1 MSSFSGQGPLTSGG
15 ESFDPTASAVSAGGM
30 AGSGP
35 TGSGAVGSGAV
46 GSGTVGSIGSRRVQA
61 TVITEAEPS
70 YDDQLKRR
78 RIRYMIMMGM
88 RVPFLIVACL
98 LYQTPWLA
106 LLVIAISVPLP
117 WMAVLIA
124 NDRPARK
131 RAKVVPGTINYER
144 ALPAPGNEVGRGR
157 LRDTETVDA
166 DPDLSAGATGRS

>member
-1 MSSFSGQGPLTSGG
+1 MTSYSGQGPVTPGDG
-15 ESFDPTASAVSAGGM
+15 VFDRTGSADVGAS
-30 AGSGP
+30 GSG
-35 TGSGAVGSGAV
+35 
-46 GSGTVGSIGSRRVQA
+46 GSRRVQA
-61 TVITEAEPS
+61 TVITGADES

-78 RIRYMIMMGM
+78 RTRYMIMMGM
-88 RVPFLIVACL
+88 RVPFLIVASL

-117 WMAVLIA
+117 WMAVLVA

-144 ALPAPGNEVGRGR
+144 ALPAPGYEVGQGR

-166 DPDLSAGATGRS
+166 DPDLSAGAAGRS

>member
-1 MSSFSGQGPLTSGG
+1 MTPGD
-15 ESFDPTASAVSAGGM
+15 EIFDRAGG
-30 AGSGP
+30 AGPG
-35 TGSGAVGSGAV
+35 GA
-46 GSGTVGSIGSRRVQA
+46 GTSGSRRVQA
-61 TVITEAEPS
+61 TVITGADES

-78 RIRYMIMMGM
+78 RTRYGIMMGM

-117 WMAVLIA
+117 WMAVLVA

-131 RAKVVPGTINYER
+131 RAKVAPAGTINYER
-144 ALPAPGNEVGRGR
+144 SLPAPGYQVGQSR

-166 DPDLSAGATGRS
+166 DPDLSAGAAGRS

>member
-35 TGSGAVGSGAV
+35 AGAGPTGSGPTGSGA
-46 GSGTVGSIGSRRVQA
+46 VGSIGSRRVQA

-131 RAKVVPGTINYER
+131 RTKVVPGTINYER

>member
-1 MSSFSGQGPLTSGG
+1 MTSYSGQGQMPPG
-15 ESFDPTASAVSAGGM
+15 EEIFDRAGSAGADG
-30 AGSGP
+30 AG
-35 TGSGAVGSGAV
+35 AA
-46 GSGTVGSIGSRRVQA
+46 GSRRVQA
-61 TVITEAEPS
+61 TVITGADES

-78 RIRYMIMMGM
+78 RTRYMIMMGM

-117 WMAVLIA
+117 WMAVLVA

-131 RAKVVPGTINYER
+131 RAKVVPPGTNNYER
-144 ALPAPGNEVGRGR
+144 ALPAPGYQVGQSR

-166 DPDLSAGATGRS
+166 DPDLSAGAAGRS

>member
-1 MSSFSGQGPLTSGG
+1 MTSFSGQVPVTPGDEAFDRTGSLGSG
-15 ESFDPTASAVSAGGM
+15 TSAGGG
-30 AGSGP
+30 A
-35 TGSGAVGSGAV
+35 TGSVGP
-46 GSGTVGSIGSRRVQA
+46 RRVQA
-61 TVITEAEPS
+61 TVITEAEES

-98 LYQTPWLA
+98 LYHTPWLA

-131 RAKVVPGTINYER
+131 RAKVVPPGTINYER
-144 ALPAPGNEVGRGR
+144 ALPAPGYEVGSRR
-157 LRDTETVDA
+157 PRDTETVDA
-166 DPDLSAGATGRS
+166 DPDLSAGAAGRS

>member
-1 MSSFSGQGPLTSGG
+1 MTPGDEIFDRAGSAGPGGAGTSG
-15 ESFDPTASAVSAGGM
+15 SA
-30 AGSGP
+30 
-35 TGSGAVGSGAV
+35 
-46 GSGTVGSIGSRRVQA
+46 GSRRVQA
-61 TVITEAEPS
+61 TVITGADES

-78 RIRYMIMMGM
+78 RTRYMIMMGM

-98 LYQTPWLA
+98 LYETPWLA

-131 RAKVVPGTINYER
+131 RAKVAPAGTINYER
-144 ALPAPGNEVGRGR
+144 ALPSPGYQVGQSR

-166 DPDLSAGATGRS
+166 DPDLSAGAAGRS

>member
-1 MSSFSGQGPLTSGG
+1 MPSSSGQGQITPG
-15 ESFDPTASAVSAGGM
+15 EEIFDRAGSAGVPGS
-30 AGSGP
+30 AGP
-35 TGSGAVGSGAV
+35 
-46 GSGTVGSIGSRRVQA
+46 RRVQA
-61 TVITEAEPS
+61 TVITGAEES

-78 RIRYMIMMGM
+78 RTRYMIMMGM

-117 WMAVLIA
+117 WMAVLVA

-131 RAKVVPGTINYER
+131 RAKVVPPGTINYEK
-144 ALPAPGNEVGRGR
+144 ALPAPGYQVGQSG

-166 DPDLSAGATGRS
+166 DPDLSAGAAGRS

>member
-35 TGSGAVGSGAV
+35 TGSGPTGSGAV
-46 GSGTVGSIGSRRVQA
+46 GSGPMGSIGSRRVQA

-131 RAKVVPGTINYER
+131 RTKVVPGTINYER

-166 DPDLSAGATGRS
+166 DPDLSAGATERS

>member
-1 MSSFSGQGPLTSGG
+1 MTSFSGQGPVTGEEWYDPSGR
-15 ESFDPTASAVSAGGM
+15 V
-30 AGSGP
+30 GSS
-35 TGSGAVGSGAV
+35 TGSGGSV
-46 GSGTVGSIGSRRVQA
+46 GSRRVQA

-78 RIRYMIMMGM
+78 RTRYMIMMGM

-117 WMAVLIA
+117 WMAVLVA

-131 RAKVVPGTINYER
+131 RAKVAPAGTINYER

-157 LRDTETVDA
+157 RDTETVDA
-166 DPDLSAGATGRS
+166 DPDLSAGTAGR